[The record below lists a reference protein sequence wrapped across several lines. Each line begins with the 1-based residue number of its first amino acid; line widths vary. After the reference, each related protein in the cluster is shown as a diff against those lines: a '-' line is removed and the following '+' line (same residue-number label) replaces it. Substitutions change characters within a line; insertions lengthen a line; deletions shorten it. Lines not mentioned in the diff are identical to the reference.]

1 MGYAGLM
8 CRNRKLSADLL
19 QAAESLRRTALGT
32 APVQRIPQEHHLQG
46 RRPEKRQL
54 PRRFLDQGRP
64 VPERIHR
71 QHPLRPPRYRRHRFP
86 EQTRFLSGRRRRHRL
101 RRAPAGRIPEG
112 PGRVRQRLTLRPT
125 GPQGGTCS
133 PSILTGKNALVTGAS
148 QGIGQAIAMQ
158 AGPGRRQ
165 GGGPLFHP
173 RDRHPAISPAR
184 CSPSRPTWPRRR
196 RRGNCSVPSWNP
208 SASLDILVNNAGLAI
223 DSPLDLDDERWL
235 ADWQYIMDVN
245 LTACGI
251 LCREA
256 VRHFKD
262 RGGGRII
269 NIASRAAFRGDI
281 AAYLAYASSKGGM
294 VALTRSLARAF
305 GKDNIQAFVIAPG
318 FTRTKM
324 AQQFIDI
331 HGEELVLKDIA
342 LNRLT
347 EPEDIAPTVA
357 FLASGLADH
366 ATGCTID
373 INAASYVH

>member
-1 MGYAGLM
+1 M
-8 CRNRKLSADLL
+8 
-19 QAAESLRRTALGT
+19 
-32 APVQRIPQEHHLQG
+32 
-46 RRPEKRQL
+46 
-54 PRRFLDQGRP
+54 
-64 VPERIHR
+64 
-71 QHPLRPPRYRRHRFP
+71 
-86 EQTRFLSGRRRRHRL
+86 
-101 RRAPAGRIPEG
+101 
-112 PGRVRQRLTLRPT
+112 LT
-125 GPQGGTCS
+125 
-133 PSILTGKNALVTGAS
+133 IDLTGKNALVTGAS
-148 QGIGQAIAMQ
+148 QGIGQAIAAKLALAGAKVAVHHFSHAIDSREYPPGQVQPFQ
-158 AGPGRRQ
+158 ADLAVPAQARQ
-165 GGGPLFHP
+165 LF
-173 RDRHPAISPAR
+173 R
-184 CSPSRPTWPRRR
+184 
-196 RRGNCSVPSWNP
+196 SVLESFGH
-208 SASLDILVNNAGLAI
+208 LDILVNNAGLAI

-235 ADWQYIMDVN
+235 ADWQYVLNVN

-256 VRHFKD
+256 VRHFQS

-305 GKDNIQAFVIAPG
+305 GKDNIKAFVIAPG

-331 HGEELVLKDIA
+331 HGEDLVLKDIA
-342 LNRLT
+342 LSRLT

>member
-1 MGYAGLM
+1 ML
-8 CRNRKLSADLL
+8 KIDLS
-19 QAAESLRRTALGT
+19 
-32 APVQRIPQEHHLQG
+32 
-46 RRPEKRQL
+46 
-54 PRRFLDQGRP
+54 
-64 VPERIHR
+64 
-71 QHPLRPPRYRRHRFP
+71 
-86 EQTRFLSGRRRRHRL
+86 
-101 RRAPAGRIPEG
+101 
-112 PGRVRQRLTLRPT
+112 
-125 GPQGGTCS
+125 
-133 PSILTGKNALVTGAS
+133 GKNALVTGAS
-148 QGIGQAIAMQ
+148 QGIGRAIAGKLAQ
-158 AGPGRRQ
+158 AGARVAGHHFSHAIDGVDHPGGSRVQ
-165 GGGPLFHP
+165 PFQADLSSPQQAKQLFH
-173 RDRHPAISPAR
+173 
-184 CSPSRPTWPRRR
+184 
-196 RRGNCSVPSWNP
+196 SVVESFGHI
-208 SASLDILVNNAGLAI
+208 DILVNNAGLAI

-235 ADWQYIMDVN
+235 NDWQYILNVN

-256 VRHFKD
+256 VRHFQG

-281 AAYLAYASSKGGM
+281 AAYLAYASSKGGV

-305 GKDNIQAFVIAPG
+305 GKDNIQSFVIAPG

-331 HGEELVLKDIA
+331 HGEDLVLKDIA
-342 LNRLT
+342 LSRLT